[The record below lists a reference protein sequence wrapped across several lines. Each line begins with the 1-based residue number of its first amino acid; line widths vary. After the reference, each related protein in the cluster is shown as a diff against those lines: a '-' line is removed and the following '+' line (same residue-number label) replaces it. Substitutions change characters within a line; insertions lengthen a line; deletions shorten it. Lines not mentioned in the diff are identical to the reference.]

1 MPPAAGPRA
10 GLALFK
16 SMQSVPQSVHNS
28 LVSLKAL
35 DEKFSAAHERYEQN
49 ALAHLSKAQADSD
62 GLRRLRSEQRALLL
76 LADQKLQVATD
87 AHALVERLQ
96 NEVLRLQERQAA
108 AATGGGEAPQGREA
122 RGGERRMVDASELDA
137 AAERRPASSTCS

>member
-76 LADQKLQVATD
+76 LADQRVRIGGDLQLLVGEEKQS
-87 AHALVERLQ
+87 ALFRPQPTEAIAVRLG
-96 NEVLRLQERQAA
+96 L
-108 AATGGGEAPQGREA
+108 
-122 RGGERRMVDASELDA
+122 
-137 AAERRPASSTCS
+137 